1 MCTASQR
8 AGSSVADP
16 ADDGKVRSRRRAKAA
31 SPCFPTLGLAQVS
44 LTARPRAR
52 SVLLCVPMRRASRPW
67 RSLTSGCTLCVAG
80 GYQTLPLK
88 LLSMA
93 ATWQR
98 LAAAWRRA
106 GARGARRGAIVVGA
120 CTGAGPCSRSGRLWI
135 VEPAALGCLAGPPG
149 QTTELGDLWSPC
161 ESSRVCV

>member
-1 MCTASQR
+1 MTPEIDL
-8 AGSSVADP
+8 VALTVCCS
-16 ADDGKVRSRRRAKAA
+16 ACSRRG
-31 SPCFPTLGLAQVS
+31 SH
-44 LTARPRAR
+44 
-52 SVLLCVPMRRASRPW
+52 PW

-93 ATWQR
+93 AGWQR

-106 GARGARRGAIVVGA
+106 GACGARRGVIAVGA
-120 CTGAGPCSRSGRLWI
+120 CAGAGPRSRSGRPWI

-149 QTTELGDLWSPC
+149 PTSELRDLWSPC
-161 ESSRVCV
+161 ESSRVCM

>member
-1 MCTASQR
+1 MQVGELAGASPNGRLMARCARGRGLERRRRASQR
-8 AGSSVADP
+8 FGSP
-16 ADDGKVRSRRRAKAA
+16 RRACQPA
-31 SPCFPTLGLAQVS
+31 P
-44 LTARPRAR
+44 ARTVCCSACSRHG
-52 SVLLCVPMRRASRPW
+52 SRPW

-80 GYQTLPLK
+80 GYQKLPLK

-120 CTGAGPCSRSGRLWI
+120 CTGAGPHSSRSGRLWI

-149 QTTELGDLWSPC
+149 HTTELGDLWSPC
-161 ESSRVCV
+161 ESSRVSV